1 MMGMA
6 FLMLGSASTLK
17 PGLWPSLYTLY
28 EACIQMYVLVNVPE
42 IIETEIMSMPMWIN
56 NMWLVYINEKA
67 GSNKAWSVELCGMDS
82 LI

>member
-6 FLMLGSASTLK
+6 FLMLASASTLK

-42 IIETEIMSMPMWIN
+42 IIETEIMSMPM
-56 NMWLVYINEKA
+56 
-67 GSNKAWSVELCGMDS
+67 
-82 LI
+82 

>member
-1 MMGMA
+1 
-6 FLMLGSASTLK
+6 
-17 PGLWPSLYTLY
+17 
-28 EACIQMYVLVNVPE
+28 MYVLVNEPE

-56 NMWLVYINEKA
+56 SMWLVYINEKA